1 MGDFMKF
8 INIIFCIILCFLYGY
23 LAYLLND
30 LGILSNNIL
39 LYICIF
45 GGIIVI
51 FNVVGLLKL
60 KSKIIKFFLYIIGL
74 IIALIS
80 SIGIYYLNSTID
92 FIDNFGNK
100 KGSFN
105 YYYVIVLKESKYT
118 KLDDLNNALVGKS
131 ENLNSSVLDKI
142 NINYEDKTY
151 DSNNDLINA
160 LYDKI
165 IDAIVISDIGE
176 YLIEEQDKDFTK
188 KVRVVETIKIPKE
201 EKKEETNNKELEE
214 PFILYIS
221 GIDTNG
227 SISRVSRSDVN
238 IIVTV
243 NPKTHQVLLTNIP
256 RDYYV
261 QLHGTYGVKDKLTH
275 AGIYG
280 IDMSVTTIEDLLG
293 INIDYYARV
302 NFDTVVNLVDE
313 VGGIT
318 IYSDQNLKF
327 CNIKEGYNN
336 VDGECALRFARERKS
351 YASGDRH
358 RGENQEEVIKA
369 IINKVQ
375 TSSSLLTKYNKILGN
390 LQNNFETNASNEVV
404 KSFIK
409 MQLKDMPTW
418 NVGTINLDGTG
429 ASNYTYSGGNMM
441 LYVMVPNEQTINAAK
456 TALEGII
463 SGKTLNELGI

>member
-1 MGDFMKF
+1 MRI
-8 INIIFCIILCFLYGY
+8 INIVFSSILCLLYGY
-23 LAYLLND
+23 LSYLLND
-30 LGILSNNIL
+30 LGIFSNNIL

-45 GGIIVI
+45 GGIVVI
-51 FNVVGLLKL
+51 FTVFGLLKF
-60 KSKIIKFFLYIIGL
+60 KSKIIKTFLYLISL
-74 IIALIS
+74 IIILIS
-80 SIGIYYLNSTID
+80 SIGIYYLNSTIN
-92 FIDNFGNK
+92 FIDNLGNTK
-100 KGSFN
+100 ESYD

-118 KLDDLNNALVGKS
+118 KLGDLNNNVIGKS
-131 ENLNSSVLDKI
+131 ENLNNEVIDKI
-142 NINYEDKTY
+142 NINYETKNY
-151 DSNNDLINA
+151 GSNNELINA
-160 LYDKI
+160 LYDKT

-176 YLIEEQDKDFTK
+176 YLIEEEDKDFTK

-201 EKKEETNNKELEE
+201 EKQEETNTKELEE

-238 IIVTV
+238 IVVTV

-280 IDMSVTTIEDLLG
+280 VDMSVQTIEDLLG
-293 INIDYYARV
+293 VNIDYYARV
-302 NFDTVVNLVDE
+302 NFDTVVNLVNQI
-313 VGGIT
+313 GGIT

-327 CNIKEGYNN
+327 CNIKEGYND

-351 YASGDRH
+351 YATGDRH

-429 ASNYTYSGGNMM
+429 ASNYTYSGGSSL
-441 LYVMVPNEQTINAAK
+441 LYVMVPDEQTINAAK
-456 TALEGII
+456 TAIDGII
-463 SGKTLNELGI
+463 SGKTLNELGM

>member
-1 MGDFMKF
+1 MKF
-8 INIIFCIILCFLYGY
+8 INIIFSIILCFLYGY

-51 FNVVGLLKL
+51 FNVVALLKL

-100 KGSFN
+100 KESFN

-118 KLDDLNNALVGKS
+118 KLDDLNNTLIGKS
-131 ENLNSSVLDKI
+131 ENLNNSVLDKI
-142 NINYEDKTY
+142 DINYKDKTY
-151 DSNNDLINA
+151 DSNNELINA
-160 LYDKI
+160 LYDKT

-201 EKKEETNNKELEE
+201 EKEVEANNKELEE

-302 NFDTVVNLVDE
+302 NFDTVVNLVDQ

-327 CNIKEGYNN
+327 CNIKEGYND
-336 VDGECALRFARERKS
+336 VDGKCALRFARERKS
-351 YASGDRH
+351 YATGDRH

-390 LQNNFETNASNEVV
+390 LQNNFETNASNDVV

-409 MQLKDMPTW
+409 IQLKDMPTW

-441 LYVMVPNEQTINAAK
+441 LYVMMPDLQTINAAK
-456 TALEGII
+456 TAIDGII